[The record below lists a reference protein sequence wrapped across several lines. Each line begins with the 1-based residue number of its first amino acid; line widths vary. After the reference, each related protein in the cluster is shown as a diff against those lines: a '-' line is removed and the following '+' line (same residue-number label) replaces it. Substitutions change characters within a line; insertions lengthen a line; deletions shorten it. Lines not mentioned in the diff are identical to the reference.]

1 MLDALFTVIVA
12 LPAPIDFTVT
22 LFPLK
27 LTVATFVFE
36 EDTLNVPV
44 FPLTVNEVL
53 LGYVI
58 VPL

>member
-12 LPAPIDFTVT
+12 LPAPTDFIVTV
-22 LFPLK
+22 FPFK
-27 LTVATFVFE
+27 LAVATFVFE

-53 LGYVI
+53 FGYVI
-58 VPL
+58 VTL

>member
-12 LPAPIDFTVT
+12 LPAPTDFTVT
-22 LFPLK
+22 VFPLT

-53 LGYVI
+53 FGYVI
-58 VPL
+58 PL